1 MRSKPYW
8 FLFVLAVL
16 ACGRAHDDP
25 VLSVSGTVGSQEGPL
40 YVAISQGESVEAVMR
55 DPLGHV
61 KTLCRTR
68 EDGRFSMDLSGTGLV
83 PGDRVVITAFA
94 DVVEGAIP
102 TPDPGD
108 LIGFYT
114 DPEGF
119 FPFLTLGLEN
129 KGVAIEANRR
139 IYAFHKEIEL
149 TVTGDYT
156 GPVILLAYGGA
167 LDPSDPGR
175 VDPDGVAGY
184 ASVMKAQATQVVT
197 MTILPFGVA
206 LPASDIYLLALYD
219 ANGNH
224 RLDSGERVGYFTDN
238 PLNLPSRV
246 TLTADREQSF
256 VLGPITT
263 VPPSQPGGFS
273 IRGAVAV
280 PARYATSSDPLYLIV
295 ASGSSPRDL
304 ELYPMEHM
312 KHVEALAQGTRHYAF
327 DAGVAGLA
335 VGDEVMLFALWDH
348 DGHGGIPELSFG
360 DEVAF
365 LVDTDSLES
374 SFALRSGPNLLGDG
388 EGALQFRLNRR
399 VVDHASWLAVS
410 VDGELDAAENLVVVA
425 VQEKGVNAILASS
438 QAFHVS
444 DPDYVLAMGC
454 VTALPGGVYS
464 VPLFGALPGDVVRTE
479 PFGVDSVYVYLVR
492 DVDGNGRPDT
502 GEAVAFV
509 PGQVVLGRVVPGTVN
524 IRDGEN
530 AVTVRF
536 TGETF

>member
-1 MRSKPYW
+1 MRFRPYW
-8 FLFVLAVL
+8 LLLALAVF

-25 VLSVSGTVGSQEGPL
+25 ALSVSGTVGPSENPR
-40 YVAISQGESVEAVMR
+40 YVAVSQGESIEAVMR

-61 KTLCRTR
+61 EALCRTR
-68 EDGRFSMDLSGTGLV
+68 EDGRFSIDLSGTGLV
-83 PGDRVVITAFA
+83 PGDRVVISAFA

-114 DPEGF
+114 DPEAF
-119 FPFLTLGLEN
+119 FPFLTLDLEN
-129 KGVAIEANRR
+129 QGIAIEANRR

-149 TVTGDYT
+149 TLTDDYT
-156 GPVILLAYGGA
+156 GPVILLAYGGP
-167 LDPSDPGR
+167 LDPSDPSR

-184 ASVMKAQATQVVT
+184 AAVLKAQATQVFSL
-197 MTILPFGVA
+197 TILPFGVA

-224 RLDSGERVGYFTDN
+224 RLDPGERVGYFTDN

-246 TLTADREQSF
+246 TLAADREQSF
-256 VLGPITT
+256 ALGPTTT
-263 VPPSQPGGFS
+263 VTPSQPGGFS
-273 IRGAVAV
+273 VRGAVAV

-295 ASGSSPRDL
+295 ASGGSPRDL
-304 ELYPMEHM
+304 ELSPVEHM
-312 KHVEALAQGTRHYAF
+312 AHVEALARGTRHYAF
-327 DAGVAGLA
+327 DAGAAGLA

-374 SFALRSGPNLLGDG
+374 AFALRSGPNLLGDG

-399 VVDHASWLAVS
+399 VVDHASRLAVS
-410 VDGELDAAENLVVVA
+410 VDGDLDAAEDLVVVA
-425 VQEKGVNAILASS
+425 VQEKGVNANLASS

-454 VTALPGGVYS
+454 VTASPGGVYS

-479 PFGVDSVYVYLVR
+479 PFGIDAVYVYLVR
-492 DVDGNGRPDT
+492 DADGNGRPDT

-509 PGQVVLGRVVPGTVN
+509 PGPVVLGRVVPGTVD
-524 IRDGEN
+524 IWDGEN